1 MHGFWTL
8 VKAEFT
14 VEVISKILF
23 SGRFPRPVALLL
35 VFLFFGWFIV
45 TRIFRISG
53 YLIHAIFVGKK
64 GRIRRELRAIVAH
77 TKKFGDQVNGPT
89 ENGGFMILMISNPT
103 FRRNISQLSVRVNS
117 RTEQLDF
124 TINRGQGEE
133 TLPYETIVFF
143 SHSNMQL
150 HRIDAL
156 TIYQYL
162 RINLL

>member
-23 SGRFPRPVALLL
+23 SGKFPRPVALLL
-35 VFLFFGWFIV
+35 VFLFFVWFII
-45 TRIFRISG
+45 TRLFRICK
-53 YLIHAIFVGKK
+53 YLFHVIFIGKK
-64 GRIRRELRAIVAH
+64 GRIRGELRAIVAH
-77 TKKFGDQVNGPT
+77 TKKFDDRVTGPI
-89 ENGGFMILMISNPT
+89 ENGGYMILSISNPT
-103 FRRNISQLSVRVNS
+103 FRRNIVQLTIRINL

-143 SHSNMQL
+143 SHSSVQL
-150 HRIDAL
+150 HRIDGL